1 MISLNLHK
9 EKGRVY
15 ETLSLEHDNYE
26 KSCVECAEII
36 NKFKE
41 YPMKVLINRGV
52 SGYFEVPINFE
63 ENVSEFLYDYCSNG
77 DSTVIIG
84 ENPEEMVINIDPFYE
99 EISVIVKKEFYKT
112 LKEKIL
118 S

>member
-1 MISLNLHK
+1 MISLKLHS
-9 EKGRVY
+9 EKGRIY
-15 ETLSLEHDNYE
+15 ETFSLEHDNYE

-77 DSTVIIG
+77 DATVII
-84 ENPEEMVINIDPFYE
+84 EKASEEMVINIDPFYE
-99 EISVIVKKEFYKT
+99 EVNIAVKKEYYKT
-112 LKEKIL
+112 LKEKLL